1 MRKMNCIYYMNSILN
16 MKITIKIIKMKKPYF
31 THDTKMT
38 FDSSDMI
45 NVY

>member
-31 THDTKMT
+31 TYATKIKFNPIDT
-38 FDSSDMI
+38 I
-45 NVY
+45 NTH